1 VKRALTLLV
10 VLAAALTRAAAAES
24 FGERADVRAFIGE
37 LVERHGFRAADLGQ
51 VFSRAQR
58 LEPALQLILPAERP
72 SWQDYRAQF
81 VNDQRI
87 ERGLAFWAA
96 NRESLARAEREYG
109 VPPQVIL
116 AIIGVETNYG
126 RNMGRYRVVDALAT
140 LAFDYAP
147 RASFFRSELEQYLL
161 LVREWNVDVFI
172 ANAAMGQTGPLSLIP
187 VERLRAVF
195 EVNVF
200 GTFAITQRVAQAM
213 RKKRAGRIIITS
225 SIGGVRAGVGSGPYT
240 MTKHAI
246 QAFGTALRAE
256 LKMFGVDVCLINPGP
271 YATGFNDRMANDP
284 GPWFDRKKAA
294 PEDVAVMD
302 QLVQRIT
309 VGQMDPSEVVQRYV
323 ELVEAQSTE
332 LVNFVP
338 PDIVERMSKSMPAR

>member
-1 VKRALTLLV
+1 MPKT
-10 VLAAALTRAAAAES
+10 VLITGSGSGFGRGAAALLAQRGHKVIAAVLNDQQAAEL
-24 FGERADVRAFIGE
+24 AKA
-37 LVERHGFRAADLGQ
+37 
-51 VFSRAQR
+51 
-58 LEPALQLILPAERP
+58 EPKLT
-72 SWQDYRAQF
+72 
-81 VNDQRI
+81 
-87 ERGLAFWAA
+87 
-96 NRESLARAEREYG
+96 
-109 VPPQVIL
+109 VIKL
-116 AIIGVETNYG
+116 DITDSKDIAK
-126 RNMGRYRVVDALAT
+126 VDPLS
-140 LAFDYAP
+140 P
-147 RASFFRSELEQYLL
+147 
-161 LVREWNVDVFI
+161 DVFI
-172 ANAAMGQTGPLSLIP
+172 ANAAIGQTGPLSLIP
-187 VERLRAVF
+187 LQRLRAVF

-200 GTFAITQRVAQAM
+200 GTFAITQRVAQGM

-271 YATGFNDRMANDP
+271 YATGFNDRMANNP

-309 VGQMDPSEVVQRYV
+309 VGQLDPAEVVRRYV
-323 ELVEAQSTE
+323 ELVEAETTE

-338 PDIVERMSKSMPAR
+338 PDILERMSRR

>member
-1 VKRALTLLV
+1 MPKT
-10 VLAAALTRAAAAES
+10 VLITGAGSGFGRGAA
-24 FGERADVRAFIGE
+24 
-37 LVERHGFRAADLGQ
+37 VE
-51 VFSRAQR
+51 
-58 LEPALQLILPAERP
+58 
-72 SWQDYRAQF
+72 
-81 VNDQRI
+81 
-87 ERGLAFWAA
+87 
-96 NRESLARAEREYG
+96 LARRGHKVIAAVLDDAQARELKKSA
-109 VPPQVIL
+109 PKLTVITL
-116 AIIGVETNYG
+116 DITKAKDIAK
-126 RNMGRYRVVDALAT
+126 VDRWK
-140 LAFDYAP
+140 P
-147 RASFFRSELEQYLL
+147 
-161 LVREWNVDVFI
+161 DVFI
-172 ANAAMGQTGPLSLIP
+172 ANAAIGQTGPLSLIP
-187 VERLRAVF
+187 LKRLRGVF

-213 RKKRAGRIIITS
+213 RRRRAGRIIITS

-284 GPWFDRKKAA
+284 GSWFDRRKAA
-294 PEDVAVMD
+294 AEDVAVMD

-309 VGQMDPSEVVQRYV
+309 VGQMDPAEVVRRYV
-323 ELVEAQSTE
+323 ELVEADATE

>member
-1 VKRALTLLV
+1 MPKT
-10 VLAAALTRAAAAES
+10 VLITGAGSGFGRDAAIELARR
-24 FGERADVRAFIGE
+24 GHKVIGAVLNDE
-37 LVERHGFRAADLGQ
+37 QAADLG
-51 VFSRAQR
+51 SAQPK
-58 LEPALQLILPAERP
+58 LTVAKIDITHA
-72 SWQDYRAQF
+72 QDIAK
-81 VNDQRI
+81 VDQ
-87 ERGLAFWAA
+87 
-96 NRESLARAEREYG
+96 
-109 VPPQVIL
+109 
-116 AIIGVETNYG
+116 
-126 RNMGRYRVVDALAT
+126 
-140 LAFDYAP
+140 
-147 RASFFRSELEQYLL
+147 
-161 LVREWNVDVFI
+161 WNPDVFI
-172 ANAAMGQTGPLSLIP
+172 ANAAIGQTGPLSLIP
-187 VERLRAVF
+187 LERLRAVF

-284 GPWFDRKKAA
+284 GPWFDRKRAA

-309 VGQMDPSEVVQRYV
+309 VGQMDPAEVVKRYV
-323 ELVEAQSTE
+323 ELVEAPATE
-332 LVNFVP
+332 LVNFAP